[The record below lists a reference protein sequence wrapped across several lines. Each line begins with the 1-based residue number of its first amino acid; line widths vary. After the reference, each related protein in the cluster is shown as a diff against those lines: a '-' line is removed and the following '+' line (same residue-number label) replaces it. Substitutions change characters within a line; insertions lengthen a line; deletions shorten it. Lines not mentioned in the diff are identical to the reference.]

1 MRRKENKK
9 NSNTFGLGLEMYWD
23 CIGESAVEH
32 VGRGDQLKGT
42 VHEIAYCAK
51 RNLKSMA
58 TFSDEICKLT
68 SSKNAKVV
76 DVLISKNNKITE
88 RLQLKDVV
96 SDSGVR
102 SVVNRTNSGY
112 YRSAKMVGTKESVSK
127 LAEKSTKQILSSGIS
142 SKTTNRIADNH
153 GANVRDKALLR
164 GNMQDIGM
172 QAGSSALFA
181 AALSVAGETV
191 GSYRDYRHGHISG
204 GEYAGRILKTTGTNA
219 AKSALKTSSAL
230 ALKEGTKQLAK
241 VAGKSTFKRVVG
253 SNGFTAVAF
262 GIVEQAGDTVMYM
275 SGRID
280 RETYKSNSIQNVGST
295 GGAVAGAAAGAAMG
309 SIIPGPGTVIG
320 ATIGGIVGSIGGGHG
335 LKKLFG

>member
-1 MRRKENKK
+1 MKRKHNK
-9 NSNTFGLGLEMYWD
+9 NNINTFGMGLEMYWD
-23 CIGESAVEH
+23 RIGESAVRH

-42 VHEIAYCAK
+42 VHEVAYCTK
-51 RNLKSMA
+51 RNLKSLV
-58 TFSDEICKLT
+58 TFSDEVCKLT

-76 DVLISKNNKITE
+76 DAIISKNNKITE

-96 SDSGVR
+96 SESGVR
-102 SVVNRTNSGY
+102 SVVNRTNNGY
-112 YRSAKMVGTKESVSK
+112 YRSAKIIGTKESTTK
-127 LAEKSTKQILSSGIS
+127 LAKKSTKRIISSGIS
-142 SKTTNRIADNH
+142 SKTNNRIADNQ
-153 GANVRDKALLR
+153 GVNVRDKALLS

-191 GSYRDYRHGHISG
+191 GSYHDYKYGHISG
-204 GEYAGRILKTTGTNA
+204 GEYAGRIIKTTGTNA

-241 VAGKSTFKRVVG
+241 AVGKSSLKRVAG
-253 SNGFTAVAF
+253 SNAFTAVVF
-262 GIVEQAGDTVMYM
+262 GVVEQVGDTAMYM
-275 SGRID
+275 SGHID
-280 RETYKSNSIQNVGST
+280 SKTYKSNSIQNVGST

-309 SIIPGPGTVIG
+309 SIIPGAGTVIG